1 MNDKPSILLI
11 NPPIYDFAAF
21 DFWLKPLGMLTVAGK
36 IAKQADFQIFD
47 FLDRSHTFYLDK
59 PQYKSDNWGR
69 GKFFSIKI
77 QKPDVLI
84 KVPRY
89 YRRFGLPAEIFTD
102 FLKTNKPC
110 DFAFI
115 QTVMT
120 YWYLGYQE
128 VIRKLKKYW
137 PRTKIILGGPY
148 AMVCPQH
155 AKNSGADFVLTE
167 NKPVKLWDFLNI
179 EPDDSFLPLWDV
191 YPHTYLNSYYEKIK
205 SYEDTML
212 PNFYSADT
220 KKTGVGVYGEIDPA
234 PSDNSILNTRRCG
247 IETAAMRITQ
257 GCPFKCTYCTVPL
270 FCDGFSARP
279 IEQAIEELKFLV
291 SLGVKNIAFY
301 DDALLYKS
309 DEVLK
314 PFLRYVIENKID
326 PAPSKYSQ
334 NWTERRCGVDISFHT
349 PNALNA
355 RFIDEET
362 AKLMVKAGFK
372 SFYLGFESR
381 AEEFQKQT
389 GSKVFDNEFANAVKV
404 LIAAGADISGITA
417 YLMLGHPRFEIQ
429 EVEESMNFVNSLGVK
444 IMLADFSPIPGT
456 SDGKLAEKYVDMNEP
471 LMHNKTAFPIILFGS
486 EKVNRIK
493 DIYRKLNHNLRNN

>member
-1 MNDKPSILLI
+1 MSDRPSILLI

-36 IAKQADFQIFD
+36 IANKADFQIFD
-47 FLDRSHTFYLDK
+47 FLDRSHTFYSDK
-59 PQYKSDNWGR
+59 PQYRSDNWGR
-69 GKFFSIKI
+69 GKFFSVKI
-77 QKPDVLI
+77 QKPDVLM

-89 YRRFGLPAEIFTD
+89 YHRFGLPAEIFVE

-128 VIRKLKKYW
+128 AIRGLKKYW

-155 AKNSGADFVLTE
+155 AKNSGADFVYGEINNPQHKVGGFRLPLT
-167 NKPVKLWDFLNI
+167 NVRG
-179 EPDDSFLPLWDV
+179 SVLPLWGL
-191 YPHTYLNSYYEKIK
+191 YKNLT
-205 SYEDTML
+205 
-212 PNFYSADT
+212 
-220 KKTGVGVYGEIDPA
+220 
-234 PSDNSILNTRRCG
+234 
-247 IETAAMRITQ
+247 TAAMKITQ
-257 GCPFKCTYCTVPL
+257 GCPFKCTYCIVPL

-326 PAPSKYSQ
+326 
-334 NWTERRCGVDISFHT
+334 VSFHT

-362 AKLMVKAGFK
+362 AKLMIKAGFK

-486 EKVNRIK
+486 EKVNRVK